1 MSPQREA
8 AIGYLRAQVAK
19 YRAELSVW
27 RKKAKLAGEGLAQS
41 MIVMPLQDLIEDAAE
56 LLERLRSRQGGS
68 RGCEGDEQGH
78 AEPVG
83 GDVSGQA

>member
-1 MSPQREA
+1 MSPLREA

-19 YRAELSVW
+19 YRADLSVW
-27 RKKAKLAGEGLAQS
+27 RSKAKRAGEGLAQS
-41 MIVMPLQDLIEDAAE
+41 MIVTPLQDLIEDGAE
-56 LLERLRSRQGGS
+56 LLERLRCRQGAS

-78 AEPVG
+78 AEPAG

>member
-1 MSPQREA
+1 
-8 AIGYLRAQVAK
+8 L
-19 YRAELSVW
+19 AE
-27 RKKAKLAGEGLAQS
+27 KAKLAGEGLAQS